1 MKARALSMRY
11 VFSVCLSLILVAGCS
26 GSQLQTSPFIPSQPG
41 VTPAQAESG
50 AEDARAE
57 SGAEGSWMASDAKR
71 QDLVYVAHATDGRI
85 DAYSYPAGKLKG
97 RLLDVDA
104 DGLCSSKNGNVFV
117 PEGNEIREYAH
128 GGARPV
134 AVLRDPL
141 GAAFQFCAVD
151 PVTGSLAV
159 SGGAHPESGVAIY
172 ADAKGNPRL
181 YKGGGVD
188 GGFWS
193 CTYDDDGNLF
203 VEGIT
208 ARLGAVRLVELPKG
222 GARLRSVTWSGI
234 RPRHLGSI
242 QWDGEYL
249 AVQSATSGSAAT
261 PVLRYIVSS
270 RRATL
275 AGRTTLKDAGS
286 PLQFWIHAD
295 DVVVPNQGPDGSAG
309 VLFYGYP
316 AGGKPTRIIEDA
328 HEPRAVTVSL
338 VQNPKF
344 AVTTYHYDNFRTGW
358 NADETSLT
366 YDTVNS
372 SSFGLL
378 HTVTLD
384 DQVDAQ
390 PLVVPNET
398 TSRGAAPGKHD
409 VVYVATENDTIYAI
423 DASSGT
429 VLFQQHLGSPVPSPL
444 GCNNNGPNVGI
455 NSTPVIDQS
464 ANVMYVIAYTL
475 DSGTPTYRIHELDLA
490 NLSDV
495 IPPVVVSA
503 SHTLTDGSNFQFN
516 ATYQR
521 QRPGL
526 LESHG
531 NIYAGFGSFC
541 DFNASTSRGWLLGWQ
556 TGSLT
561 PLAANRL
568 NDVLATSP
576 DSFFLSSIWMSG
588 YGVAAD
594 AAGDVYFV
602 TGNSDYSGNTYNSAT
617 NLSESVVKVSP
628 DLNEVLSYFTPSDVS
643 QLDIGDT
650 DFGSGGV
657 MLLPPGP
664 SSTPTVP
671 LAVAAGK
678 EGTMFLLNRN
688 SLGGYTT
695 SGTNDD
701 LAEEQIGG
709 CWCGQTYF
717 DAASDSTPRI
727 VSSGGNNLTVWKV
740 QGSPTVGLTSVAS
753 SPQLPGAQDPGFFTT
768 VSSNANGAGAI
779 IWALAR
785 PQTIPGNLTLY
796 AFESEAQTSAPLQTL
811 YQGNA
816 GSWVD
821 YNGNADIVPVVANGK
836 VYVASYQQL
845 DIFGLGTSSQKPA
858 LMGAPSLGAL
868 RSTIGAAHEVT
879 GTLLAI
885 KGSKLTLRTRTGR
898 VVRVDDSGA
907 ERHERSAVLV
917 LGEPFYASGTYDA
930 TGVLHAAA
938 IVRAKRSQATWP
950 ADR

>member
-1 MKARALSMRY
+1 MKARALSMRCAL
-11 VFSVCLSLILVAGCS
+11 VCVSLIIAAGCG
-26 GSQLQTSPFIPSQPG
+26 GSQLQTNSLIPTQVNAASAPHG
-41 VTPAQAESG
+41 ESG
-50 AEDARAE
+50 TEGPRVE
-57 SGAEGSWMASDAKR
+57 SGAEGSWMDSDAKML
-71 QDLVYVAHATDGRI
+71 DLVYVAHATDGRI

-104 DGLCSSKNGNVFV
+104 DGLCSAKNGTVFV
-117 PEGNEIREYAH
+117 PEGDEIREYAH
-128 GGARPV
+128 GGARPI

-151 PVTGSLAV
+151 PVTGNLAV
-159 SGGAHPESGVAIY
+159 SGGAHSELGVAIY
-172 ADAKGNPRL
+172 TAAKGRPTL
-181 YKGGGVD
+181 YKGGGVN
-188 GGFWS
+188 GSYWS
-193 CTYDDDGNLF
+193 CTYDDDGDLF

-208 ARLGAVRLVELPKG
+208 ARLGAVALLELPKG
-222 GARLRSVTWSGI
+222 RGRLARVTWNGG
-234 RPRHLGSI
+234 PRHLGSI
-242 QWDGEYL
+242 QWDGKYL
-249 AVQSATSGSAAT
+249 AVESAASGSAST
-261 PVLRYIVSS
+261 TVLRYSVSA

-275 AGRTTLKDAGS
+275 AGRTTLRDAGS
-286 PLQFWIHAD
+286 PLQLWIHAD
-295 DVVVPNQGPDGSAG
+295 NAVVPNQGPDGSAG

-316 AGGKPTRIIEDA
+316 AGGKPTQVIEDA
-328 HEPRAVTVSL
+328 HQPRAATFSQA
-338 VQNPKF
+338 QNPEF

-358 NADETSLT
+358 NPDETSLT
-366 YDTVNS
+366 YNTVS

-398 TSRGAAPGKHD
+398 TTRGAAPGKHD

-429 VLFQQHLGSPVPSPL
+429 VLFDQHLGSPVPSPL

-455 NSTPVIDQS
+455 NGTPVIDQT

-490 NLSDV
+490 DLSDV
-495 IPPVVVSA
+495 VPPVVVSA
-503 SHTLTDGSNFQFN
+503 SHTLTDGSTFQFN

-526 LESHG
+526 LESQG

-541 DFNASTSRGWLLGWQ
+541 DFDASTSRGWLLGWQ

-594 AAGDVYFV
+594 PAGDVYFV

-617 NLSESVVKVSP
+617 NLSESVVKVSS
-628 DLNEVLSYFTPSDVS
+628 DLTQVLSFFTPSDVS
-643 QLDIGDT
+643 ELDIGDT

-657 MLLPPGP
+657 MLVPPGQ
-664 SSTPTVP
+664 STTASPP

-688 SLGGYTT
+688 SLGGFT
-695 SGTNDD
+695 SGGPNDD

-709 CWCGQTYF
+709 CWCGQSYF
-717 DAASDSTPRI
+717 DAASDSVPRI
-727 VSSGGNNLTVWKV
+727 VASGGNNVTVWKV
-740 QGSPTVGLTSVAS
+740 QGSPTVNLALAAS

-768 VSSNANGAGAI
+768 VSSDANGAGAI
-779 IWALAR
+779 IWAVAR

-796 AFESEAQTSAPLQTL
+796 AFESEAQTSAPLETL
-811 YQGNA
+811 YQGSA

-821 YNGNADIVPVVANGK
+821 YNGNADLVPVVANGK

-845 DIFGLGTSSQKPA
+845 DIFGTGGTLVKPA
-858 LMGAPSLGAL
+858 PMGALGVL

-879 GTLLAI
+879 GTLVTV
-885 KGSKLTLRTRTGR
+885 KGSRLTLRTRTGS
-898 VVRVDDSGA
+898 VVRVDDSDA
-907 ERHERSAVLV
+907 RRRERSAVLV
-917 LGEPFYASGTYDA
+917 LGEAFYVMGTYDA

>member
-1 MKARALSMRY
+1 MKARALSMRSAL
-11 VFSVCLSLILVAGCS
+11 SVCVSLIIAAGCG
-26 GSQLQTSPFIPSQPG
+26 GSQLQTNSFIP
-41 VTPAQAESG
+41 AQNNAASAPHGESG
-50 AEDARAE
+50 AASPQAE
-57 SGAEGSWMASDAKR
+57 SGAEGSWMASDAKM
-71 QDLVYVAHATDGRI
+71 QSLVYVAHATDGRI

-104 DGLCSSKNGNVFV
+104 DGLCSGKDGNVFV
-117 PEGNEIREYAH
+117 PEGYEIREYAH
-128 GGARPV
+128 GGARPI
-134 AVLRDPL
+134 AILRDPL
-141 GAAFQFCAVD
+141 GAAFQFCSVD
-151 PVTGSLAV
+151 PVTGNLAV
-159 SGGAHPESGVAIY
+159 SGGAHSEQGVAIY
-172 ADAKGNPRL
+172 VAAKGRPTL
-181 YKGGGVD
+181 YKGGGVN
-188 GGFWS
+188 GGYWS

-208 ARLGAVRLVELPKG
+208 ARSGAVALVELPKG
-222 GARLRSVTWSGI
+222 GARLRSVTWNGI

-242 QWDGEYL
+242 QWDGRYL
-249 AVQSATSGSAAT
+249 AVESAASGSAT
-261 PVLRYIVSS
+261 TTVFRYNVST

-275 AGRTTLKDAGS
+275 AGRTTLGDSGS
-286 PLQFWIHAD
+286 PLQLWIHAGN
-295 DVVVPNQGPDGSAG
+295 VVVPNEGPDGTAG
-309 VLFYGYP
+309 VLFYDYP
-316 AGGKPTRIIEDA
+316 AGGKPTQVIKDA
-328 HEPRAVTVSL
+328 HEPRAATFSSE
-338 VQNPKF
+338 QNPKF

-358 NADETSLT
+358 NADETTLT
-366 YDTVNS
+366 YKTVGS

-398 TSRGAAPGKHD
+398 TTRGTAPGKHD

-429 VLFQQHLGSPVPSPL
+429 VLFDQHLGSPVPSPL

-455 NSTPVIDQS
+455 NGTPVIDQT

-490 NLSDV
+490 DLSDV
-495 IPPVVVSA
+495 VAPVVVAA
-503 SHTLTDGSNFQFN
+503 SHALTDGSTFQFN

-541 DFNASTSRGWLLGWQ
+541 DFDASTSRGWLLGWQ
-556 TGSLT
+556 TGTLT

-594 AAGDVYFV
+594 PAGDVYFV
-602 TGNSDYSGNTYNSAT
+602 TGNSDYSGNTYNSVT
-617 NLSESVVKVSP
+617 NLSESVVKVSSN
-628 DLNEVLSYFTPSDVS
+628 LTQVLSFFTPSDVS
-643 QLDIGDT
+643 ELDIGDT

-657 MLLPPGP
+657 MLLPAGP
-664 SSTPTVP
+664 SATATLP

-688 SLGGYTT
+688 SLGGYTS
-695 SGTNDD
+695 SGPNDD

-709 CWCGQTYF
+709 CWCGQSYF
-717 DAASDSTPRI
+717 DAAGDSVPRI
-727 VSSGGNNLTVWKV
+727 VASGGNNVSVWKV
-740 QGSPTVGLTSVAS
+740 QGSPTVDLALAGS

-768 VSSNANGAGAI
+768 VSSDGNSAGAI
-779 IWALAR
+779 IWAVAR

-796 AFESEAQTSAPLQTL
+796 AFESEAQTSAPLETL
-811 YQGNA
+811 YQGSA
-816 GSWVD
+816 GSWID
-821 YNGNADIVPVVANGK
+821 SNGNADLVPVVANGK

-845 DIFGLGTSSQKPA
+845 DIFGTGGALVKPA
-858 LMGAPSLGAL
+858 PIGAL
-868 RSTIGAAHEVT
+868 GGVRSTVGATHEVT
-879 GTLLAI
+879 GTLVAM
-885 KGSKLTLRTRTGR
+885 KGSRLTLRTRTGR
-898 VVRVDDSGA
+898 VVRVDDSDA
-907 ERHERSAVLV
+907 RLHERSAVLV
-917 LGEPFYASGTYDA
+917 LGEPFYVRGTYDA

>member
-1 MKARALSMRY
+1 MKARALSMRSAL
-11 VFSVCLSLILVAGCS
+11 SVCVSLLIVAGCG
-26 GSQLQTSPFIPSQPG
+26 GSQPQTNSFIPPQYNAASAAHEQSGAESP
-41 VTPAQAESG
+41 QAESG
-50 AEDARAE
+50 P
-57 SGAEGSWMASDAKR
+57 EGSWMAADAKL
-71 QDLVYVAHATDGRI
+71 QNLVYVAHATDGRI

-104 DGLCSSKNGNVFV
+104 EGLCSGKNGDVFV
-117 PEGNEIREYAH
+117 PEGDVIREYLH
-128 GGARPV
+128 GRARPI

-151 PVTGSLAV
+151 PVTGNLAV
-159 SGGAHPESGVAIY
+159 SGGAHPELGVAVY
-172 ADAKGNPRL
+172 TAAKGRPTL
-181 YKGGGVD
+181 YKGGGVN

-193 CTYDDDGNLF
+193 CTYDDDGDLF
-203 VEGIT
+203 VEGVT
-208 ARLGAVRLVELPKG
+208 ARLGAVRLVELPKDG
-222 GARLRSVTWSGI
+222 TRLRAVTWNGTP
-234 RPRHLGSI
+234 PRRLGSI
-242 QWDGEYL
+242 QWDGRYL
-249 AVQSATSGSAAT
+249 AVQSPAGGSAST
-261 PVLRYIVSS
+261 TVFRYNVSA
-270 RRATL
+270 RRAGL

-286 PLQFWIHAD
+286 PLQLWIHAD
-295 DVVVPNQGPDGSAG
+295 SVVVPNQGPNGSAG

-316 AGGKPTRIIEDA
+316 AGGKPTQVIKDA
-328 HEPRAVTVSL
+328 QEPRAATVSM
-338 VQNPKF
+338 VPNPKF

-366 YDTVNS
+366 YSTVGS

-378 HTVTLD
+378 HAVTLD

-398 TSRGAAPGKHD
+398 TTRGTSPGKHD

-429 VLFQQHLGSPVPSPL
+429 ILFDQHLGSPVPSPL

-455 NSTPVIDQS
+455 NGTPVIDQA

-490 NLSDV
+490 DLSDV
-495 IPPVVVSA
+495 VAPVVVSA
-503 SHTLTDGSNFQFN
+503 SHSLSDGSTFQFN

-541 DFNASTSRGWLLGWQ
+541 DFSASTSRGWLLGWQ

-594 AAGDVYFV
+594 PAGDVYFV

-617 NLSESVVKVSP
+617 NLSESVAKMSP
-628 DLNEVLSYFTPSDVS
+628 DLTELLSFFTPSDVS
-643 QLDIGDT
+643 ELDMGDT

-657 MLLPPGP
+657 MLLPPGT
-664 SSTPTVP
+664 SATPTLP

-688 SLGGYTT
+688 SLGGYT
-695 SGTNDD
+695 SGGPNDD

-709 CWCGQTYF
+709 CWCGQSYF
-717 DAASDSTPRI
+717 NAASDSTPRI
-727 VSSGGNNLTVWKV
+727 VASGGNNVTVWKV
-740 QGSPTVGLTSVAS
+740 QGSPTVNLTQAGS
-753 SPQLPGAQDPGFFTT
+753 SSQLPGAQDPGFFTT
-768 VSSNANGAGAI
+768 VSSDGNAAGAI

-811 YQGNA
+811 YQGAA
-816 GSWVD
+816 GSWID

-845 DIFGLGTSSQKPA
+845 DIFGSGGTLVKPA
-858 LMGAPSLGAL
+858 PMGALGAL

-879 GTLLAI
+879 GTLVAI
-885 KGSKLTLRTRTGR
+885 KGSRLTLRTRTGR
-898 VVRVDDSGA
+898 VVRIDDSDA
-907 ERHERSAVLV
+907 RRHERSAVLV
-917 LGEPFYASGTYDA
+917 LGESFYVGGTYDA
-930 TGVLHAAA
+930 ACVLHAVA
-938 IVRAKRSQATWP
+938 IVRAKRSQTTWP